1 MRSILSQLREA
12 IRRGQ
17 IEFEGDDFTAWLEE
31 QRRESAKGADNL
43 REVRHSILL
52 DNGLDY
58 DTLNKRLYG
67 RYPKARRQAR

>member
-1 MRSILSQLREA
+1 MMHWLHKVGSAL
-12 IRRGQ
+12 RRGKVD
-17 IEFEGDDFTAWLEE
+17 FEGDDFTAWLDE
-31 QRRESAKGADNL
+31 QRRESAAGADDL

>member
-1 MRSILSQLREA
+1 MIAWWQRLRAA
-12 IRRGQ
+12 IRTGRV
-17 IEFEGDDFTAWLEE
+17 EFEGDTFTAWLDAELRNSE
-31 QRRESAKGADNL
+31 AGAADL

-67 RYPKARRQAR
+67 RYPKERRDRR